1 MTGGPG
7 FEGLAELQRFLDE
20 GGTLITLENAARL
33 VAETGLVREL
43 REYQPRGLF
52 HPASIVTVKA
62 RRPRDPIMYGFPD
75 VTHIFRGNG
84 PLWSVARR
92 DRGLMVLQY
101 GTEPLPD
108 ERDTLVTDIM
118 GMPQTAA
125 TPAGQAHAKA
135 GPEEDT
141 ERAGHAP
148 PYVLSGMVRNQ
159 QEIIGQGAIFDVP
172 AGKGD
177 AGRVVVFTFDPL
189 NRFLNHHDAPLV
201 FNAMLNWNDR

>member
-1 MTGGPG
+1 M
-7 FEGLAELQRFLDE
+7 
-20 GGTLITLENAARL
+20 
-33 VAETGLVREL
+33 
-43 REYQPRGLF
+43 
-52 HPASIVTVKA
+52 TVKA
-62 RRPRDPIMYGFPD
+62 RRPDDRIMYGFPE
-75 VTHIFRGNG
+75 VTHVFRGNG

-101 GTEPLPD
+101 GTDPLPD

-118 GMPQTAA
+118 GMPGERGRAQ
-125 TPAGQAHAKA
+125 PSGD
-135 GPEEDT
+135 ER
-141 ERAGHAP
+141 ERAQPSTDGERLGAH

-159 QEIIGQGAIFDVP
+159 QEIIGQGAIFDVA

-201 FNAMLNWNDR
+201 FNAMLNWNGR